1 MQTCISLKTQLSSI
15 LDIITKAAVTE
26 ISELISE
33 AAEYASELHLEMT
46 VSVNDGEAPG
56 RKSTI
61 TPIDITTTQ
70 VASIMDR
77 LSKDAADKIFRLVD
91 ENFAS
96 LRLEVSQSQN
106 ENESLRKRLQ
116 LMESESVTTQ
126 ERPQE
131 GGRGGSLRIH
141 SCWLNS
147 DLCQTVQVPRIRCT
161 PWLCLFQ
168 NRSHYSPSALMKE
181 DLQPRALMTL
191 HCGVQLGWR
200 RSVCGSGMWVS

>member
-147 DLCQTVQVPRIRCT
+147 DLCQTVQGAII
-161 PWLCLFQ
+161 
-168 NRSHYSPSALMKE
+168 
-181 DLQPRALMTL
+181 L
-191 HCGVQLGWR
+191 HQL
-200 RSVCGSGMWVS
+200 